1 MAEPGVLVGLSPP
14 TFKPKQI
21 KNGNVIKLEK
31 EKKKQPKETKNKTN
45 LLKH

>member
-1 MAEPGVLVGLSPP
+1 MAELGVLVGLSPP

-31 EKKKQPKETKNKTN
+31 EKKNNQKKQKTKQTY
-45 LLKH
+45 